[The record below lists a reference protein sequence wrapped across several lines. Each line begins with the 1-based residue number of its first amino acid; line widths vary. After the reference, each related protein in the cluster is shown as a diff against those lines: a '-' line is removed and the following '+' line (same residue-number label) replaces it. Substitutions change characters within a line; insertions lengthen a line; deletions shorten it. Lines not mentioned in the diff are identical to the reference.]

1 VDETDTAMALTP
13 SLLRTIVLG
22 LASEELDAAQPV
34 TIAAAGSTIAVG
46 LAAEADSAQAVGGGA
61 DGLATEVIRW
71 TFTDTETDE
80 VASLILNPNKM
91 STPTFA
97 REVQYAWT
105 PAVGMA
111 GIDRSQATPT
121 SWTFEGVILTQGHYN
136 RLLEWAQRGVV
147 LRVDDHLGR
156 AFGIII
162 EKYDPIERL
171 PTANRPW
178 RADYTMT
185 CLLLEVLPT

>member
-1 VDETDTAMALTP
+1 MTV
-13 SLLRTIVLG
+13 
-22 LASEELDAAQPV
+22 
-34 TIAAAGSTIAVG
+34 
-46 LAAEADSAQAVGGGA
+46 
-61 DGLATEVIRW
+61 RW
-71 TFTDTETDE
+71 TFTDTETSE

-97 REVQYAWT
+97 REPQFGWT
-105 PAVGMA
+105 PGA
-111 GIDRSQATPT
+111 GFAGLDRGQATPT
-121 SWTFEGVILTQGHYN
+121 SWTFEGVILTKAHYD
-136 RLLEWAQRGVV
+136 RLLEWAERGVV

-171 PTANRPW
+171 PTALRAW

-185 CLLLEVLPT
+185 CLLLEVL